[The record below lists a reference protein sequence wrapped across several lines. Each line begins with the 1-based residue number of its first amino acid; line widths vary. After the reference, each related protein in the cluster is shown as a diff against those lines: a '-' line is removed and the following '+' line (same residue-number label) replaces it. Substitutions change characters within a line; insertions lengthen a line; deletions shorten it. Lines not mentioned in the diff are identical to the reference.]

1 MKRATQLMVLTLT
14 LVFFSNTIFAAEEVK
29 EKASMTFKEFTENL
43 MLSKNTSLYVKHFWA
58 NNARGKSF
66 TWTGKVV
73 TAKGGRGKAELQI
86 ANSSTPL
93 YKGFNIILVTHQLDK
108 AAALKVGQEI
118 KFKGI
123 VYNYKGSGR
132 AAIVVYME
140 KVKFLNLDKK
150 GK

>member
-1 MKRATQLMVLTLT
+1 MKRATQLMLLTLT
-14 LVFFSNTIFAAEEVK
+14 LVFFNNTILAVEK
-29 EKASMTFKEFTENL
+29 EPSSITFKQFTENL

-73 TAKGGRGKAELQI
+73 TAKGGRGKAELHI
-86 ANSSTPL
+86 ANSSAPL

-108 AAALKVGQEI
+108 AATLKVGQEI

-123 VYNYKGSGR
+123 VYNYKTS
-132 AAIVVYME
+132 AKATIVVYMN
-140 KVKFLNLDKK
+140 KVEFK
-150 GK
+150 